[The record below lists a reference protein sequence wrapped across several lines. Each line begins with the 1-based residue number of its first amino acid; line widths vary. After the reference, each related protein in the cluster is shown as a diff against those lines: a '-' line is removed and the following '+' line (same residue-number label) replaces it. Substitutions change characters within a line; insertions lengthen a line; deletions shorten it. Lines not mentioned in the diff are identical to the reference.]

1 MIIRSL
7 ATALLLLATATAA
20 HAQPVPVYPWGT
32 PVPQPEPIYPA
43 PLPQPIP
50 APGPAPVY
58 PWPQPQPPRPPQPP
72 IYQNAGACF
81 FSERNFRGASFCVDA
96 GDSYSRLR
104 NWDKAIRS
112 VQVFGRA
119 SVDLCTDYNFYGNC
133 VTVRR
138 DTGRLPAQLDR
149 RASSLEVY

>member
-1 MIIRSL
+1 MIIRSV
-7 ATALLLLATATAA
+7 ATALLLLATATVAQ
-20 HAQPVPVYPWGT
+20 AQPVPVYPWGT

-43 PLPQPIP
+43 PAPQPVP
-50 APGPAPVY
+50 LPTPVY

-72 IYQNAGACF
+72 VYQDAGACF
-81 FSERNFRGASFCVDA
+81 YSERNFRGASFCVDA
-96 GDSYSRLR
+96 GDSYTRLR

-112 VQVFGRA
+112 VQVFGRV

-133 VTVRR
+133 VTLRR